1 MNTEVL
7 LIGIFDKSFDYV
19 SIVLG
24 FLGVVKVEPTIKFLW
39 LITLPRLEKV
49 EYMTR
54 DSKGFYT
61 VT

>member
-24 FLGVVKVEPTIKFLW
+24 FLGVVKVEPTIKFL
-39 LITLPRLEKV
+39 
-49 EYMTR
+49 
-54 DSKGFYT
+54 
-61 VT
+61 